1 MPHDPETGKAIRIKF
16 TEEDLY
22 DFRFQQYEKK
32 LNQAGKEGGV
42 AEDHSPEHLQS
53 QPTASGSNLSPSSVL
68 ERPLHGMTLESG
80 GSSHADSPA
89 TQPGSAS
96 SPASFYIEVPKFGS
110 KFRQPS
116 SAALPYHSVTIKRRR
131 AEQRGQ
137 DCSAG
142 GEDEEI
148 RGMEE
153 GGRSAA
159 RGGCKSVIARGSYF
173 SYPSFPTDMLLLA
186 LL

>member
-42 AEDHSPEHLQS
+42 AEDHSPKHLQS

-68 ERPLHGMTLESG
+68 EQPLHGMTLESG

-110 KFRQPS
+110 KFRQPRRQPSPTTLSQS
-116 SAALPYHSVTIKRRR
+116 SDDGRNNAARIAVLEGKMKKFEEWKKEVD
-131 AEQRGQ
+131 QRL
-137 DCSAG
+137 
-142 GEDEEI
+142 
-148 RGMEE
+148 EE
-153 GGRSAA
+153 GG
-159 RGGCKSVIARGSYF
+159 
-173 SYPSFPTDMLLLA
+173 L
-186 LL
+186 

>member
-68 ERPLHGMTLESG
+68 ERPLHGMTLES
-80 GSSHADSPA
+80 AWLCLL
-89 TQPGSAS
+89 
-96 SPASFYIEVPKFGS
+96 PASFYIEVPKFGS
-110 KFRQPS
+110 KFRQPRRQPSPTTLSQS
-116 SAALPYHSVTIKRRR
+116 SDDGRNNVARIAVLEGKMKKFEEWKKEVD
-131 AEQRGQ
+131 QRL
-137 DCSAG
+137 
-142 GEDEEI
+142 
-148 RGMEE
+148 EE
-153 GGRSAA
+153 GG
-159 RGGCKSVIARGSYF
+159 
-173 SYPSFPTDMLLLA
+173 L
-186 LL
+186 